1 MVVDIGPT
9 TNWRSIVNHV
19 GEKLAVVW
27 DEASANLQLFLE
39 RYREQLLPVWRF
51 VAAQAAGAGGATLLF
66 VIAILI
72 AGLMMA
78 KAEPAVAGLEVIAL
92 RLAGDRGAEMVTTSG
107 ATIRSVVQGVLG
119 VAVIQSLLSGVGML
133 VVGVPAAGLWAGLI
147 LILAILQLPPILVLG
162 PAIAYV
168 FTTSSTLTAVLFLI
182 FGVIVGS
189 SDTFLKPLFL
199 GRGMMIPMPV
209 ILGF

>member
-72 AGLMMA
+72 AILIAGLMMA
-78 KAEPAVAGLEVIAL
+78 KAEPAVAGLAVIAL

-147 LILAILQLPPILVLG
+147 LIL
-162 PAIAYV
+162 
-168 FTTSSTLTAVLFLI
+168 
-182 FGVIVGS
+182 
-189 SDTFLKPLFL
+189 
-199 GRGMMIPMPV
+199 
-209 ILGF
+209 GF